1 MNTVNGHCKHWECL
15 YRVMGAVYL
24 VQKGHL
30 LPCCE
35 HCECWYRVV
44 RGTVNAVNVGRD
56 VVLSAK
62 RSSTLI
68 L

>member
-1 MNTVNGHCKHWECL
+1 MNTVNGCCEHWECW

-30 LPCCE
+30 LSCCE

-44 RGTVNAVNVGRD
+44 RGAVKAVNVGTGWWRHC
-56 VVLSAK
+56 
-62 RSSTLI
+62 T
-68 L
+68 